1 MRHPFGMT
9 TRVAVLDDYQGAAEA
24 APQWT
29 DLPAGVELTFF
40 RDHLSDQEAVA
51 ERLRAFEVVVA
62 MRERTPFPA
71 SLLNALPN
79 LRLLVTTGM
88 RNRSIDIEAARER
101 GIVVSG
107 TDGRTSNNTA
117 ELAWG
122 LILAVTRH
130 IPAEER
136 AVREGRW
143 QTTVGT
149 ELAGKR
155 LGLLGLGRI
164 GTQMAAI
171 GRAFAMEVV
180 AWSRHLTPEVAA
192 AAGATRVE
200 KAELLSTSDVVSIH
214 LVLSDRT
221 RGLIQAADLASM
233 RPSAYLIN
241 TSRGPIVDEAALV
254 DALRRGVIAG
264 AGLDVFDQEPL
275 PPGHPLRDLPNAVI
289 TPHLGYVTQETYADF
304 FAGIAEAIAGWLAGS
319 PVRQLMPHT

>member
-1 MRHPFGMT
+1 MT
-9 TRVAVLDDYQGAAEA
+9 TRVAVLDDYQGAAVA
-24 APQWT
+24 APQWGG
-29 DLPAGVELTFF
+29 LPPGVELTFF
-40 RDHLSDQEAVA
+40 RDHLSDEDAVA
-51 ERLRAFEVVVA
+51 ERLRPFEVVAA

-71 SLLNALPN
+71 SLLGRLPN

-88 RNRSIDIEAARER
+88 RNRSIDLDGARER
-101 GIVVSG
+101 DIVVSG

-136 AVREGRW
+136 AVRDGRW

-164 GTQMAAI
+164 GSQMAVI

-180 AWSRHLTPEVAA
+180 AWSQHLTPEAA
-192 AAGATRVE
+192 AGAGATRVE
-200 KAELLSTSDVVSIH
+200 KTELLSTSDVVSIH

-221 RGLIQAADLASM
+221 RGLIGATELASM
-233 RPSAYLIN
+233 RPTAYLIN
-241 TSRGPIVDEAALV
+241 TSRGPIVDEGALV
-254 DALRRGVIAG
+254 GALRRGVIAG

-275 PPGHPLRDLPNAVI
+275 PLDHPLRDLPSAVV
-289 TPHLGYVTQETYADF
+289 TPHLGYVTKETYAEF
-304 FAGIAEAIAGWLAGS
+304 FAGIVDAIAGWLAGS
-319 PVRQLMPHT
+319 PVRQLTP